1 MNVLKINNRVRYE
14 LCEAIMDERTF
25 SCNHSPTLRA
35 KIVALKVGVAQLE
48 VVANPAS
55 YMQEY
60 NVKAKGEIGKQFTLP
75 AQIAHNAIYF

>member
-1 MNVLKINNRVRYE
+1 MNITIEDRDRKE
-14 LCEAIMDERTF
+14 LIEAIMDGRTF
-25 SCNHSPTLRA
+25 SCNHSPTLSA
-35 KIVALKVGVAQLE
+35 KIVALQGGVAHLK

-60 NVKAKGEIGKQFTLP
+60 NVKAKGEIGKQFTLS

>member
-1 MNVLKINNRVRYE
+1 MYITIEDRDRKE
-14 LCEAIMDERTF
+14 LIEAIMDGRTF

-35 KIVALKVGVAQLE
+35 KIVALQGGVAQLE
-48 VVANPAS
+48 VVANEAS

-60 NVKAKGEIGKQFTLP
+60 NVKAEGEIGKQFTLP

>member
-1 MNVLKINNRVRYE
+1 MYITIEDRDRKE
-14 LCEAIMDERTF
+14 LIEAIMNGRTF

-35 KIVALKVGVAQLE
+35 KIIALQGGVAHLK
-48 VVANPAS
+48 VVANEAS

-60 NVKAKGEIGKQFTLP
+60 NVEHADKIGNRFELP